1 MTVNLITNSEN
12 AGWRNWSG
20 GRGTF
25 AVAGSFGGAAVTLQY
40 LGPDG
45 TTPLNVGAEVTLGS
59 PGLANFELGAGRIR
73 ADVTGGTPGG
83 LYARVSQIP

>member
-1 MTVNLITNSEN
+1 MTINLITNDEN

-25 AVAGSFGGAAVTLQY
+25 SAAGAFGGAAVRLQY

-45 TTPLNVGAEVTLGS
+45 ATALDVGDEVTLGS

-73 ADVTGGTPGG
+73 AEVSGGTPGG
-83 LYARVSQIP
+83 LYVRVAQIP

>member
-1 MTVNLITNSEN
+1 MTINLIANDEN

-25 AVAGSFGGAAVTLQY
+25 TVAGAFGGAAVKLQY

-45 TTPLNVGAEVTLGS
+45 ATALDVGGDVTLGA

-73 ADVTGGTPGG
+73 AEVTGGTPGG
-83 LYARVSQIP
+83 LYARVSRIP

>member
-1 MTVNLITNSEN
+1 MTLNLITNNEN

-25 AVAGSFGGAAVTLQY
+25 SVAGSFGGAAVSLQY

-45 TTPLNVGAEVTLGS
+45 STALSVGNEVTLGS

>member
-1 MTVNLITNSEN
+1 MTLNLITNNEN
-12 AGWRNWSG
+12 AGWRNWNG

-25 AVAGSFGGAAVTLQY
+25 SVTGAFGGAAVALQY

-45 TTPLNVGAEVTLGS
+45 ATALDVGSEVTLGS